1 MGKTKKQQLA
11 EELNNGMTAVVI
23 NVNQVE
29 DVDDETRDYDVL
41 ENLLE
46 RKRAE
51 LNEMSNMLN
60 KTRRELTKNNRRL
73 EQLDN
78 ECQEAKR
85 VADKSVKILK
95 KQLFKWLS
103 KRSQHKVENI
113 LGFYHQEEQM
123 ELLNAMMTYAM
134 TGNKAKLDKPVAQWH
149 FRLFCEMMDEDRV
162 TVPSHTLLKRLWIK
176 IGLLKRMG
184 EEDCVEV
191 TEVKE

>member
-1 MGKTKKQQLA
+1 MSKTKKQQLA
-11 EELNNGMTAVVI
+11 EELNNEMTAVVI

-29 DVDDETRDYDVL
+29 NVGEENRYDVL

-73 EQLDN
+73 ELMDN
-78 ECQEAKR
+78 ECKEAKR
-85 VADKSVKILK
+85 VADKSVTILK

-113 LGFYHQEEQM
+113 LGFYHREEQM
-123 ELLNAMMTYAM
+123 DLLDAMMSYAM
-134 TGNKAKLDKPVAQWH
+134 TGKKAKLDKPVAQWH
-149 FRLFCEMMDEDRV
+149 FRLFCEMIDDDRV
-162 TVPSHTLLKRLWIK
+162 TVPSHTLLMRLWVK

-184 EEDCVEV
+184 EDEV
-191 TEVKE
+191 REVKE

>member
-51 LNEMSNMLN
+51 LKEMSNMLN
-60 KTRRELTKNNRRL
+60 KTCRELTKNNRRL
-73 EQLDN
+73 ELLDN

-95 KQLFKWLS
+95 HQLFKWLS

-113 LGFYHQEEQM
+113 LGFYYQEEQM
-123 ELLNAMMTYAM
+123 DLLDAMMTYAM

-149 FRLFCEMMDEDRV
+149 LRLFCEMMDEDRV

-184 EEDCVEV
+184 EE
-191 TEVKE
+191 EVKE

>member
-11 EELNNGMTAVVI
+11 EELNNEMTAVVI

-29 DVDDETRDYDVL
+29 DFGDETCEYDVL

-51 LNEMSNMLN
+51 LKEMSNMLN
-60 KTRRELTKNNRRL
+60 KTRRELTKNNRRMEL
-73 EQLDN
+73 LDN
-78 ECQEAKR
+78 ECHEAKR
-85 VADKSVKILK
+85 VADRSVTILK

-113 LGFYHQEEQM
+113 LSFYHQEEQM
-123 ELLNAMMTYAM
+123 DLLDAMMTYAM
-134 TGNKAKLDKPVAQWH
+134 TGNKAKLEKPVSQWH

-162 TVPSHTLLKRLWIK
+162 TVPSHTLLKRLWLK
-176 IGLLKRMG
+176 IGLLKRIG
-184 EEDCVEV
+184 DEEVNEV

>member
-1 MGKTKKQQLA
+1 MSKTKKQQLA
-11 EELNNGMTAVVI
+11 EELNNEMTAVVI

-29 DVDDETRDYDVL
+29 NVGDETQYDVL

-73 EQLDN
+73 ELMDN
-78 ECQEAKR
+78 ECKEAKR
-85 VADKSVKILK
+85 VADKSVTILK

-113 LGFYHQEEQM
+113 LGFYHREEQM
-123 ELLNAMMTYAM
+123 DLIDAMMSYAM
-134 TGNKAKLDKPVAQWH
+134 TGKKAKLDKPVAQWH
-149 FRLFCEMMDEDRV
+149 FRLFCEMIDDDRV
-162 TVPSHTLLKRLWIK
+162 TVPSHTLLKRLWVK

-184 EEDCVEV
+184 DNEVREVNEV
-191 TEVKE
+191 TE

>member
-1 MGKTKKQQLA
+1 MSKTKKQQLA
-11 EELNNGMTAVVI
+11 EELNNEMTAVVM

-29 DVDDETRDYDVL
+29 NVGEENRYDVL

-60 KTRRELTKNNRRL
+60 KTRNELTKNNRRMEL
-73 EQLDN
+73 MDN

-85 VADKSVKILK
+85 VADKSETILK

-113 LGFYHQEEQM
+113 LGFYHREEQM
-123 ELLNAMMTYAM
+123 DLLDAMMSYAM
-134 TGNKAKLDKPVAQWH
+134 TGKKAKLDKPVAQWH
-149 FRLFCEMMDEDRV
+149 FRLFCEMIDDDRV
-162 TVPSHTLLKRLWIK
+162 TVPSHTLLKRLWVK

-184 EEDCVEV
+184 DNEVREVNEV
-191 TEVKE
+191 TE

>member
-11 EELNNGMTAVVI
+11 EELNNEMTAVVI

-29 DVDDETRDYDVL
+29 NVGDESSQYDVL

-85 VADKSVKILK
+85 VADRSVTILK

-113 LGFYHQEEQM
+113 LSFYHQEEQM
-123 ELLNAMMTYAM
+123 DLLDAMMTYAM

-162 TVPSHTLLKRLWIK
+162 TVPSHTLLMRLWVK
-176 IGLLKRMG
+176 IGLLKPLNI
-184 EEDCVEV
+184 ED
-191 TEVKE
+191 

>member
-1 MGKTKKQQLA
+1 MSKTKKQQLA
-11 EELNNGMTAVVI
+11 EELNNEMTAVVI

-29 DVDDETRDYDVL
+29 NVGEENRYDVL

-73 EQLDN
+73 ELMDN
-78 ECQEAKR
+78 ECKEAKR
-85 VADKSVKILK
+85 VADKSVTILK

-113 LGFYHQEEQM
+113 LGFYHREEQM
-123 ELLNAMMTYAM
+123 DLLDAMMSYAM
-134 TGNKAKLDKPVAQWH
+134 TGKKAKLDKPVAQWH
-149 FRLFCEMMDEDRV
+149 FRLFCEMLDDDRV
-162 TVPSHTLLKRLWIK
+162 TVPSHTLLKRLWVK

-184 EEDCVEV
+184 DNEVREVNEV
-191 TEVKE
+191 TE

>member
-29 DVDDETRDYDVL
+29 NVGDETRQYDVL

-51 LNEMSNMLN
+51 LKEMSNMLN

-73 EQLDN
+73 ELLDN
-78 ECQEAKR
+78 ECQETKR

-95 KQLFKWLS
+95 KQLFRWLS
-103 KRSQHKVENI
+103 KRSQHRVE
-113 LGFYHQEEQM
+113 LFLSFYHQEDQLD
-123 ELLNAMMTYAM
+123 LLDAMMTYAM
-134 TGNKAKLDKPVAQWH
+134 TGNKSKLDKPVAQWH
-149 FRLFCEMMDEDRV
+149 LRLFCEMMDEDRV
-162 TVPSHTLLKRLWIK
+162 TVPSHALLKRLWIK
-176 IGLLKRMG
+176 IGLLREMKD
-184 EEDCVEV
+184 E
-191 TEVKE
+191 K

>member
-11 EELNNGMTAVVI
+11 EELNNEMTAVVI

-51 LNEMSNMLN
+51 LKEMSNMLN
-60 KTRRELTKNNRRL
+60 KTRRELTKNNRRMEL
-73 EQLDN
+73 MDN
-78 ECQEAKR
+78 ECQEAQR
-85 VADKSVKILK
+85 VAEKSVKILK

-103 KRSQHKVENI
+103 KRSQHKVEQF
-113 LGFYHQEEQM
+113 LGFYYQEEQLD
-123 ELLNAMMTYAM
+123 LLDAMMTYAM
-134 TGNKAKLDKPVAQWH
+134 TGNKTKLEKPVAQWH

-162 TVPSHTLLKRLWIK
+162 TVPSHTLLKRLWLK
-176 IGLLKRMG
+176 IGLLKPLNI
-184 EEDCVEV
+184 ED
-191 TEVKE
+191 

>member
-1 MGKTKKQQLA
+1 MGKSKKQQLA
-11 EELNNGMTAVVI
+11 EELNNQMTAVVI

-29 DVDDETRDYDVL
+29 NDSDEARHYDVL
-41 ENLLE
+41 EN
-46 RKRAE
+46 E
-51 LNEMSNMLN
+51 LDRYRSELKETRVTLN
-60 KTRRELTKNNRRL
+60 KTRRELTRSNRRL
-73 EQLDN
+73 ELLDD

-113 LGFYHQEEQM
+113 LSFYHQEEQM
-123 ELLNAMMTYAM
+123 DLLDAMMTYVM

-176 IGLLKRMG
+176 IGLLKPLNI
-184 EEDCVEV
+184 ED
-191 TEVKE
+191 

>member
-1 MGKTKKQQLA
+1 MAKTKKQQLA
-11 EELNNGMTAVVI
+11 EELNNEMTAVVI

-29 DVDDETRDYDVL
+29 NVGDETQYDVL

-60 KTRRELTKNNRRL
+60 KTRNELTKNNRRMEL
-73 EQLDN
+73 MDN

-85 VADKSVKILK
+85 VADKSVTILK

-113 LGFYHQEEQM
+113 LGFYHREEQM
-123 ELLNAMMTYAM
+123 DLLDAMMSYAM
-134 TGNKAKLDKPVAQWH
+134 TGKKAKLDKPVAQWH
-149 FRLFCEMMDEDRV
+149 FRLFCEMIDDDRV
-162 TVPSHTLLKRLWIK
+162 TVPSHTLLKRLWVK

-184 EEDCVEV
+184 DNEVREVNEV
-191 TEVKE
+191 TE

>member
-11 EELNNGMTAVVI
+11 EELNNEMTAVVI

-29 DVDDETRDYDVL
+29 NVGDESRQYDVL

-51 LNEMSNMLN
+51 LKEMSNMLN

-73 EQLDN
+73 ELLDN

-95 KQLFKWLS
+95 HQLFKWLS

-134 TGNKAKLDKPVAQWH
+134 TGNKTKLEKAVAQWH

-162 TVPSHTLLKRLWIK
+162 TVPSHTLLMRLWVK
-176 IGLLKRMG
+176 IGLLKPLNI
-184 EEDCVEV
+184 ED
-191 TEVKE
+191 

>member
-1 MGKTKKQQLA
+1 MSKTKKQQLA
-11 EELNNGMTAVVI
+11 EELNNEMTAVVI

-29 DVDDETRDYDVL
+29 NVGEENRYDVL

-73 EQLDN
+73 ELMDN
-78 ECQEAKR
+78 ECKEAKR
-85 VADKSVKILK
+85 VADKSVTILK

-113 LGFYHQEEQM
+113 LGFYHREEQM
-123 ELLNAMMTYAM
+123 DLLDAMMSYAM
-134 TGNKAKLDKPVAQWH
+134 TGKKAKLDKPVAQWH
-149 FRLFCEMMDEDRV
+149 FRLFCEMIDDDRV
-162 TVPSHTLLKRLWIK
+162 TVPSHTLLKRLWVK

-184 EEDCVEV
+184 EDEV
-191 TEVKE
+191 REVKE

>member
-11 EELNNGMTAVVI
+11 EELNNEMTAVVI

-51 LNEMSNMLN
+51 LNEMSNMLT
-60 KTRRELTKNNRRL
+60 KTRRELTKNNRRMEL
-73 EQLDN
+73 LDN
-78 ECQEAKR
+78 ECHEAKR
-85 VADKSVKILK
+85 VADRSVTILK

-113 LGFYHQEEQM
+113 LSFYHQEEQM
-123 ELLNAMMTYAM
+123 DLLDAMMTYTM
-134 TGNKAKLDKPVAQWH
+134 TGNKTKLEKPVAQWH

-162 TVPSHTLLKRLWIK
+162 TVPSHTLLKRLWLK
-176 IGLLKRMG
+176 IGLLKPLKI
-184 EEDCVEV
+184 ED
-191 TEVKE
+191 

>member
-1 MGKTKKQQLA
+1 MAKTKKQQLA
-11 EELNNGMTAVVI
+11 EELNNEMTAVVI

-29 DVDDETRDYDVL
+29 NVGDETQYDVL

-60 KTRRELTKNNRRL
+60 KTRNELTKNNRRMEL
-73 EQLDN
+73 MDN

-85 VADKSVKILK
+85 VADKSVTILK

-113 LGFYHQEEQM
+113 LGFYHREEQM
-123 ELLNAMMTYAM
+123 DLLDAMMSYAM
-134 TGNKAKLDKPVAQWH
+134 TGKKAKLDKPVAQWH
-149 FRLFCEMMDEDRV
+149 FRLFCEMIDEDRV
-162 TVPSHTLLKRLWIK
+162 TVPSHTLLKRLWVK

-184 EEDCVEV
+184 GE
-191 TEVKE
+191 EVKEVKE

>member
-11 EELNNGMTAVVI
+11 EELNNEMTAVVI

-29 DVDDETRDYDVL
+29 DVDDETRDYVVL

-51 LNEMSNMLN
+51 LKEMSNMLN
-60 KTRRELTKNNRRL
+60 KTRRELTKNNRRMEL
-73 EQLDN
+73 LDN
-78 ECQEAKR
+78 ECHEAKR
-85 VADKSVKILK
+85 VADRSVTILK

-113 LGFYHQEEQM
+113 LSFYHQEEQM
-123 ELLNAMMTYAM
+123 DLLDAMMTYAM
-134 TGNKAKLDKPVAQWH
+134 TGNKAKLEKPVAQWH

-162 TVPSHTLLKRLWIK
+162 TVPSHTLLKRLWLK
-176 IGLLKRMG
+176 IGLLKRIG
-184 EEDCVEV
+184 DEEVNEV

>member
-1 MGKTKKQQLA
+1 MSKTKKQQLA
-11 EELNNGMTAVVI
+11 EELNNEMTAVVI

-29 DVDDETRDYDVL
+29 NVGDETQYDVL

-73 EQLDN
+73 ELMDN
-78 ECQEAKR
+78 ECKEAKR
-85 VADKSVKILK
+85 VADKSVTILK

-113 LGFYHQEEQM
+113 LGFYHREEQM
-123 ELLNAMMTYAM
+123 DLLDAMMSYAM
-134 TGNKAKLDKPVAQWH
+134 TGKKAKLDKPVAQWH
-149 FRLFCEMMDEDRV
+149 FRLFCEMIDDDRV
-162 TVPSHTLLKRLWIK
+162 TVPSHTLLKRLWVK

-184 EEDCVEV
+184 EDEV
-191 TEVKE
+191 REVKE